1 MELASDV
8 TPEDIEVFLQEA
20 EEHLLLLD
28 EDIVRLE
35 RDPTN
40 PDLLQEIFRAAHTL
54 KGSSAMLGYR
64 MMTELTHSMESLLDK
79 LRKGA
84 LEVDTEVIVA
94 LLLSLDLLT
103 ALKDGLVESE
113 DPNVDLASA
122 VAKLDAASQAD
133 GASD

>member
-1 MELASDV
+1 MDLASDV

-20 EEHLLLLD
+20 EEHLSLLD

-35 RDPTN
+35 RDPSN

-79 LRKGA
+79 LRKGDLA
-84 LEVDTEVIVA
+84 VDTAPLPERCW
-94 LLLSLDLLT
+94 
-103 ALKDGLVESE
+103 
-113 DPNVDLASA
+113 ASSSRHFRFLGCPIP
-122 VAKLDAASQAD
+122 K
-133 GASD
+133 